1 MPGAA
6 AVAYAGL
13 KRGGY
18 MAGILDRI
26 NKPNDIK
33 EISPSQYHRLAK
45 EIRHFLLHRVSER
58 GGHLAS
64 NLGAVELT
72 MALHLFLDFPK
83 DKLIWDVGHQAYV
96 HKILTGRKE
105 GFYTLREYQG
115 MSGFPKRKE
124 SECDTFDTGH
134 SSTSLSV
141 ANGLV
146 SARELSGG
154 EEKIVAVIGD
164 GALSGGM
171 AMEALNNVGKL
182 KSNMIIILNDNHMSI
197 SENVGGM
204 ANYLAKIRSNTA
216 YTGFKYGLEDA
227 LNKLPEVGTKI
238 VKKLKQSKDSIKHL
252 VIGGMYFED
261 LGITYIGPIDGH
273 DIAQMTR
280 ALESASRMQKAVL
293 VHVVTKKGKGYEPA
307 ENDPGHFHG
316 VEPFALKTGQVLRPQ
331 QGVTY
336 TGMFSKTMTELG
348 AQNEKIVAITAAMPS
363 GTGLS
368 AFAKKYPERFFDV
381 GIAEEHAVT
390 FAAGMAVG
398 GYHPVVAVYSTF
410 LQRAYDQ
417 ILHDVCI
424 GNLPVTFAVDRAGI
438 VGKDGETHQGVF
450 DLSYLAH
457 IPNLTVMAPK
467 STKELREMLRFAVN
481 CDYPV
486 AVRYPRGTSE
496 ETDGLP
502 VAEIVQGKA
511 EVLAEAEEYARTA
524 AGKVS
529 GNTAALVAVG
539 NTVALA
545 LRMKKRLEEK
555 GVAVTVINAR
565 FVAPMDEELLLQTAK
580 EHAVLVTLEENVARG
595 SFGER
600 VSALLMEHNVKTR
613 HIAGALDNCFIEHGD
628 QETLRNLYGLEEED
642 LCRRIME
649 GINGERTS
657 GCSAGEA

>member
-1 MPGAA
+1 
-6 AVAYAGL
+6 
-13 KRGGY
+13 
-18 MAGILDRI
+18 MAGMLDRI
-26 NKPNDIK
+26 RKPNDIK
-33 EISPSQYHRLAK
+33 EISPAQYNRLAK
-45 EIRHFLLHRVSER
+45 EIRHFLLHRVSEH

-96 HKILTGRKE
+96 HKLLTGRKE

-124 SECDTFDTGH
+124 SECDPFDTGH

-146 SARELSGG
+146 SARKLSGG
-154 EEKIVAVIGD
+154 DEKIVAVIGD

-182 KSNMIIILNDNHMSI
+182 DSNMIIILNDNHMSI

-216 YTGFKYGLEDA
+216 YTGFKGGLEEA

-238 VKKLKQSKDSIKHL
+238 VKKLKQSKDSLKHL
-252 VIGGMYFED
+252 FIGGMYFED

-273 DIAQMTR
+273 DIEQMLR
-280 ALESASRMQKAVL
+280 ALETAAKMPKAVL
-293 VHVVTKKGKGYEPA
+293 IHVVTKKGKGYGPA
-307 ENDPGHFHG
+307 ENDPGKFHG
-316 VEPFALKTGQVLRPQ
+316 VEPFALKTGEILRPSQ
-331 QGVTY
+331 DVSY
-336 TGMFSKTMTELG
+336 TKMFSDTMLTLG
-348 AQNEKIVAITAAMPS
+348 EENKKIVGITAAMPT
-363 GTGLS
+363 GTGLM
-368 AFAKKYPERFFDV
+368 AFAKKYPDRFFDV

-390 FAAGMAVG
+390 FAAGMAAG

-410 LQRAYDQ
+410 LQRGYDQ

-424 GNLPVTFAVDRAGI
+424 NSLPVTFAVDRAGI
-438 VGKDGETHQGVF
+438 VGKDGETHQGIF

-467 STKELREMLRFAVN
+467 STLELRDMLHYAASCAF
-481 CDYPV
+481 PV

-496 ETDGLP
+496 DTDGLP
-502 VAEIVQGKA
+502 VAEIMQGKA
-511 EVLAEAEEYARTA
+511 ELLEDAGTNV
-524 AGKVS
+524 AGKSV
-529 GNTAALVAVG
+529 AFVAVG

-545 LRMKKRLEEK
+545 YQLKARLEAE
-555 GVAVTVINAR
+555 GISVSIANAR
-565 FVAPMDEELLLQTAK
+565 FVSPMDETCILGLAK
-580 EHAVLVTLEENVARG
+580 RHDVLVTLEENVARG
-595 SFGER
+595 GFGER
-600 VSALLMEHNVKTR
+600 VSALLMEQNVSVR
-613 HIAGALDNCFIEHGD
+613 HVTGALKSCFMEHGD
-628 QETLRNLYGLEEED
+628 QQILRELYGLNED
-642 LCRRIME
+642 ELYQKIRE
-649 GINGERTS
+649 VL
-657 GCSAGEA
+657 

>member
-1 MPGAA
+1 
-6 AVAYAGL
+6 
-13 KRGGY
+13 

-33 EISPSQYHRLAK
+33 EVSPAQYNRLAK
-45 EIRHFLLHRVSER
+45 EIRHFLLHRVSEH

-105 GFYTLREYQG
+105 GFYSLREYQG

-124 SECDTFDTGH
+124 SECDPFDTGH

-154 EEKIVAVIGD
+154 DEKIVAVIGD

-182 KSNMIIILNDNHMSI
+182 DSNMIIILNDNNMSI

-204 ANYLAKIRSNTA
+204 ANYLAKIRSNAA
-216 YTGFKYGLEDA
+216 YTGFKGGLEEA
-227 LNKLPEVGTKI
+227 LNKLPAVGSKI
-238 VKKLKQSKDSIKHL
+238 VRKLKQSKDSIKHL
-252 VIGGMYFED
+252 FIGGMYFED
-261 LGITYIGPIDGH
+261 MGITYIGPIDGH
-273 DIAQMTR
+273 DIEQMRR
-280 ALESASRMQKAVL
+280 ALETASKMSKAVL
-293 VHVVTKKGKGYEPA
+293 IHVVTKKGKGYEPA
-307 ENDPGHFHG
+307 ETDPGRFHG
-316 VEPFALKTGQVLRPQ
+316 VEPFALKTGEILRPS
-331 QGVTY
+331 QGVSY
-336 TGMFSKTMTELG
+336 TKMFSDTMLELG
-348 AQNEKIVAITAAMPS
+348 EQNNKIVGITAAMPT
-363 GTGLS
+363 GTGLM
-368 AFAKKYPERFFDV
+368 AFAKRYPERFFDV

-390 FAAGMAVG
+390 FAAGMATG

-467 STKELREMLRFAVN
+467 STRELRDMLFYATS
-481 CDYPV
+481 CDFPV
-486 AVRYPRGTSE
+486 AIRYPRGTSE
-496 ETDGLP
+496 DTDGLP
-502 VAEIVQGKA
+502 VSEIRQGRAELLEDAGVNVAGKA
-511 EVLAEAEEYARTA
+511 V
-524 AGKVS
+524 
-529 GNTAALVAVG
+529 ALVAVG
-539 NTVALA
+539 NTVSLA
-545 LRMKKRLEEK
+545 YKLKARLEAE
-555 GVAVTVINAR
+555 GISASIVNAR
-565 FVAPMDEELLLQTAK
+565 FVAPMDEECILSLARR
-580 EHAVLVTLEENVARG
+580 HDVLVTLEENVARG

-600 VSALLMEHNVKTR
+600 ASALLMEQNVPVR
-613 HIAGALDNCFIEHGD
+613 HVLGALKGCFIEHGG
-628 QETLRNLYGLEEED
+628 QQTLRELYGLSED
-642 LCRRIME
+642 ELYQKIRE
-649 GINGERTS
+649 VL
-657 GCSAGEA
+657 

>member
-1 MPGAA
+1 
-6 AVAYAGL
+6 
-13 KRGGY
+13 

-33 EISPSQYHRLAK
+33 EVSPAQYNRLAK
-45 EIRHFLLHRVSER
+45 EIRHFLLHRVSEH

-105 GFYTLREYQG
+105 GFYTLREFEG

-124 SECDTFDTGH
+124 SDCDAFDTGH
-134 SSTSLSV
+134 SSTSISV

-154 EEKIVAVIGD
+154 DEKIVAVIGD

-182 KSNMIIILNDNHMSI
+182 ESNLIIVLNDNNMSI

-216 YTGFKYGLEDA
+216 YTGFKGSLEDA
-227 LNKLPEVGTKI
+227 LNKLPEVGSKI
-238 VKKLKQSKDSIKHL
+238 VRRLKQSKDSIKHL
-252 VIGGMYFED
+252 FIRGMYFED
-261 LGITYIGPIDGH
+261 LDITYIGPIDGH
-273 DIAQMTR
+273 DIEQMRR
-280 ALESASRMQKAVL
+280 ALETAAKMPKAVL

-307 ENDPGHFHG
+307 ETDPGRFHG
-316 VEPFALKTGQVLRPQ
+316 VEPFALKTGEVLRPSK
-331 QGVTY
+331 GVSY
-336 TGMFSKTMTELG
+336 TKMFSDTMVELG
-348 AQNEKIVAITAAMPS
+348 EQNKKVVGITAAMPT
-363 GTGLS
+363 GTGLTD
-368 AFAKKYPERFFDV
+368 FANKYPERFFDV

-390 FAAGMAVG
+390 FAAGMAAG

-467 STKELREMLRFAVN
+467 CTLELKDMLFYAAS
-481 CDYPV
+481 CDFPV
-486 AVRYPRGTSE
+486 AIRYPRGTSE
-496 ETDGLP
+496 DTDQLP
-502 VAEIVQGKA
+502 VSELVQGKA
-511 EVLAEAEEYARTA
+511 EILEDAGSHV
-524 AGKVS
+524 AGKAV
-529 GNTAALVAVG
+529 ALVAVG

-545 LRMKKRLEEK
+545 YRLKARLEAE
-555 GVAVTVINAR
+555 GISVSIINAR
-565 FVAPMDEELLLQTAK
+565 FVAPMDEECLISAAK
-580 EHAVLVTLEENVARG
+580 RHDVIVTLEENVARG

-600 VSALLMEHNVKTR
+600 VSALLMQQNVPVR
-613 HIAGALDNCFIEHGD
+613 HVLGALKECFIEHGD
-628 QETLRNLYGLEEED
+628 QQTLRDLYGLKED
-642 LCRRIME
+642 DLYQRIRE
-649 GINGERTS
+649 VL
-657 GCSAGEA
+657 

>member
-1 MPGAA
+1 
-6 AVAYAGL
+6 
-13 KRGGY
+13 

-26 NKPNDIK
+26 NQPNDIK
-33 EISPSQYHRLAK
+33 EISPSQYNRLAK
-45 EIRHFLLHRVSER
+45 EIRHFLLHRVSEH

-96 HKILTGRKE
+96 HKILTGRRE

-146 SARELSGG
+146 SARQLSGG
-154 EEKIVAVIGD
+154 DEKIVAVIGD

-182 KSNMIIILNDNHMSI
+182 DSNMIIILNDNNMSI

-216 YTGFKYGLEDA
+216 YTGFKGGLEDV
-227 LNKLPEVGTKI
+227 LNKLPVGEKI
-238 VKKLKQSKDSIKHL
+238 VKKLKQSKDSLKHL
-252 VIGGMYFED
+252 FIGGMYFED

-273 DIAQMTR
+273 DIEQIIR
-280 ALESASRMQKAVL
+280 ALETAAKMPKAVL
-293 VHVVTKKGKGYEPA
+293 IHVVTKKGKGYGPA
-307 ENDPGHFHG
+307 EEDPGRFHG
-316 VEPFALKTGQVLRPQ
+316 IEPFALKTGEILRPGK
-331 QGVTY
+331 GVSY
-336 TGMFSKTMTELG
+336 TKMFSDTMLELG
-348 AQNEKIVAITAAMPS
+348 EQNKKIVGITAAMPT
-363 GTGLS
+363 GTGLT
-368 AFAKKYPERFFDV
+368 AFSEKFPERFFDV

-390 FAAGMAVG
+390 FAAGMAAG

-467 STKELREMLRFAVN
+467 STVELRDMLHYAASCKF
-481 CDYPV
+481 PV
-486 AVRYPRGTSE
+486 AIRYPRGTSE
-496 ETDGLP
+496 DTDGLP
-502 VAEIVQGKA
+502 VAEIRQGKA
-511 EVLAEAEEYARTA
+511 ELLEDAGVNV
-524 AGKVS
+524 AGKSV
-529 GNTAALVAVG
+529 AIVAVG
-539 NTVALA
+539 NTVNLA
-545 LRMKKRLEEK
+545 YKLKARLEAE
-555 GVAVTVINAR
+555 GISVSIANAR
-565 FVAPMDEELLLQTAK
+565 FVAPMDEECILSLANR
-580 EHAVLVTLEENVARG
+580 HDALVTLEENIARG

-600 VSALLMEHNVKTR
+600 VAALLMERNVTVR
-613 HIAGALDNCFIEHGD
+613 HVPGALTNCFIEHGG
-628 QETLRNLYGLEEED
+628 QQILRDIYGLNED
-642 LCRRIME
+642 DLYQRIRE
-649 GINGERTS
+649 VL
-657 GCSAGEA
+657 

>member
-1 MPGAA
+1 
-6 AVAYAGL
+6 
-13 KRGGY
+13 

-33 EISPSQYHRLAK
+33 NISPAQYNRLAK
-45 EIRHFLLHRVSER
+45 EIRHFLLHRVSEH

-105 GFYTLREYQG
+105 GFYNLREYEG

-124 SECDTFDTGH
+124 SECDAFDTGH

-154 EEKIVAVIGD
+154 DEKIVAVIGD

-182 KSNMIIILNDNHMSI
+182 NSNMIIILNDNHMSI

-216 YTGFKYGLEDA
+216 YTGFKGGLEDA
-227 LNKLPEVGTKI
+227 LNKLPVGDKI
-238 VKKLKQSKDSIKHL
+238 VKKLKQSKDSLKHL
-252 VIGGMYFED
+252 FIGGMYFED
-261 LGITYIGPIDGH
+261 LGVTYIGPIDGH
-273 DIAQMTR
+273 DIEQMTR
-280 ALESASRMQKAVL
+280 ALETAAKMPKAVL
-293 VHVVTKKGKGYEPA
+293 IHVITKKGKGYEPA
-307 ENDPGHFHG
+307 ETDPGRFHG
-316 VEPFALKTGQVLRPQ
+316 VEPFALKTGEVLRPSG
-331 QGVTY
+331 GVSY
-336 TGMFSKTMTELG
+336 TAMFSDTMLELG
-348 AQNEKIVAITAAMPS
+348 AENNKIVGITAAMPT
-363 GTGLS
+363 GTGLM

-390 FAAGMAVG
+390 FAAGMAAG

-424 GNLPVTFAVDRAGI
+424 GNLPVTLCVDRAGI
-438 VGKDGETHQGVF
+438 VGKDGETHQGIF

-467 STKELREMLRFAVN
+467 STTELRDMLFYAAS
-481 CDYPV
+481 CEFPV
-486 AVRYPRGTSE
+486 AIRYPRGTAGDA
-496 ETDGLP
+496 DGLP
-502 VAEIVQGKA
+502 VTQIVQGRA
-511 EVLAEAEEYARTA
+511 EVLED
-524 AGKVS
+524 AGVNVADKAV
-529 GNTAALVAVG
+529 AIVAVG
-539 NTVALA
+539 NTVSLA
-545 LRMKKRLEEK
+545 YKLKARLEAE
-555 GVAVTVINAR
+555 GISVSIVNAR
-565 FVAPMDEELLLQTAK
+565 FVAPMDEECILTMAK
-580 EHAVLVTLEENVARG
+580 RHDVLVTLEENVARG
-595 SFGER
+595 GFGER
-600 VSALLMEHNVKTR
+600 ASALLMEQNVPVR
-613 HIAGALDNCFIEHGD
+613 HVLGALSNCFIEQGG
-628 QETLRNLYGLEEED
+628 QQTLRDLYGLKEED
-642 LCRRIME
+642 LYQRIRE
-649 GINGERTS
+649 VL
-657 GCSAGEA
+657 

>member
-1 MPGAA
+1 
-6 AVAYAGL
+6 
-13 KRGGY
+13 

-26 NKPNDIK
+26 NQPNDIK
-33 EISPSQYHRLAK
+33 EVNPAQYNRLAK
-45 EIRHFLLHRVSER
+45 EIRHFLLHRVSEH

-96 HKILTGRKE
+96 HKILTGRKD
-105 GFYTLREYQG
+105 GFYSLREYEG

-124 SECDTFDTGH
+124 SECDAFDTGH
-134 SSTSLSV
+134 SSTSISV

-154 EEKIVAVIGD
+154 DEKIVAVIGD

-182 KSNMIIILNDNHMSI
+182 DSNLIIVLNDNNMSI

-204 ANYLAKIRSNTA
+204 ANYLAKIRSNGA
-216 YTGFKYGLEDA
+216 YTGFKGGLEEA

-238 VKKLKQSKDSIKHL
+238 VRRLKQSKDSLKHFF
-252 VIGGMYFED
+252 IRGMYFED

-273 DIAQMTR
+273 DIEQISQ
-280 ALESASRMQKAVL
+280 ALETAAKMPKAVL
-293 VHVVTKKGKGYEPA
+293 IHVVTKKGKGYGPA
-307 ENDPGHFHG
+307 ETDPGKFHG
-316 VEPFALKTGQVLRPQ
+316 VEPFALKTGEVLRPST
-331 QGVTY
+331 GVSY
-336 TGMFSKTMTELG
+336 TKMFSDTMLELG
-348 AQNEKIVAITAAMPS
+348 AENKKIVGVTAAMPT
-363 GTGLS
+363 GTGLME
-368 AFAKKYPERFFDV
+368 FAKKYPERFFDV

-390 FAAGMAVG
+390 FAAGMAAG

-467 STKELREMLRFAVN
+467 STVELRDMLHYAASCKF
-481 CDYPV
+481 PV
-486 AVRYPRGTSE
+486 AIRYPRGTSE
-496 ETDGLP
+496 DTDDLP
-502 VAEIVQGKA
+502 VGEILYGEA
-511 EVLAEAEEYARTA
+511 EVLENAGNHI
-524 AGKVS
+524 AGKAV
-529 GNTAALVAVG
+529 ALVAVG

-545 LRMKKRLEEK
+545 YKLKARLEAE
-555 GVAVTVINAR
+555 GISASIVNAR
-565 FVAPMDEELLLQTAK
+565 FVAPIDESTLLSLAMN
-580 EHAVLVTLEENVARG
+580 HDVVVTLEENVARG
-595 SFGER
+595 GYGER
-600 VSALLMEHNVKTR
+600 VSALFMEENVNVR
-613 HIAGALDNCFIEHGD
+613 HIVGAISNQFIEHGG
-628 QETLRNLYGLEEED
+628 QQTLRDLYGLNED
-642 LCRRIME
+642 ELYQRIRE
-649 GINGERTS
+649 VL
-657 GCSAGEA
+657 

>member
-1 MPGAA
+1 
-6 AVAYAGL
+6 
-13 KRGGY
+13 

-26 NKPNDIK
+26 NQPNDIK
-33 EISPSQYHRLAK
+33 EVSPAQYNRLAK
-45 EIRHFLLHRVSER
+45 EIRHFLLHRVSEH

-105 GFYTLREYQG
+105 GFYSLREYEG

-124 SECDTFDTGH
+124 SECDAFDTGH
-134 SSTSLSV
+134 SSTSISV

-154 EEKIVAVIGD
+154 DEKIVAVIGD

-182 KSNMIIILNDNHMSI
+182 DSNLIIVLNDNNMSI

-204 ANYLAKIRSNTA
+204 ANYLAKIRSNAA
-216 YTGFKYGLEDA
+216 YTGFKGGLEEA

-238 VKKLKQSKDSIKHL
+238 VRRLKQSKDSLKHFF
-252 VIGGMYFED
+252 IRGMYFED

-273 DIAQMTR
+273 DIEQMRR
-280 ALESASRMQKAVL
+280 ALETAAKMPKAVL
-293 VHVVTKKGKGYEPA
+293 IHVVTKKGKGYEPA
-307 ENDPGHFHG
+307 ETDPGKFHG
-316 VEPFALKTGQVLRPQ
+316 VEPFALKTGEVLRPST
-331 QGVTY
+331 GVSY
-336 TGMFSKTMTELG
+336 TKMFSDTMLELG
-348 AQNEKIVAITAAMPS
+348 EENKKIVGVTAAMPT
-363 GTGLS
+363 GTGLVEFS
-368 AFAKKYPERFFDV
+368 KKYPDRFFDV

-390 FAAGMAVG
+390 FAAGMAAG

-467 STKELREMLRFAVN
+467 STVELRDMLHYAASCNF
-481 CDYPV
+481 PV
-486 AVRYPRGTSE
+486 AIRYPRGTSE
-496 ETDGLP
+496 DTDGLS
-502 VAEIVQGKA
+502 VEEIRYGEA
-511 EVLAEAEEYARTA
+511 EVLENAGNHV
-524 AGKVS
+524 AGKAV
-529 GNTAALVAVG
+529 ALVAVG

-545 LRMKKRLEEK
+545 YKLKARLEAE
-555 GVAVTVINAR
+555 GISVSIVNAR
-565 FVAPMDEELLLQTAK
+565 FVAPIDESTLLTMAK
-580 EHAVLVTLEENVARG
+580 NHDVVVTLEENVARG
-595 SFGER
+595 GYGER
-600 VSALLMEHNVKTR
+600 VSALFMEENVNIR
-613 HIAGALDNCFIEHGD
+613 HIAGAISNQFIEHGG
-628 QETLRNLYGLEEED
+628 QQTLRDLYGLNED
-642 LCRRIME
+642 ELYQRIRE
-649 GINGERTS
+649 VL
-657 GCSAGEA
+657 

>member
-1 MPGAA
+1 
-6 AVAYAGL
+6 
-13 KRGGY
+13 

-26 NKPNDIK
+26 NQPNDIK
-33 EISPSQYHRLAK
+33 GISPAQYNRLAK
-45 EIRHFLLHRVSER
+45 EIRHFLLHRVSEH

-105 GFYTLREYQG
+105 GFYSLREYQG

-124 SECDTFDTGH
+124 SACDTFDTGH

-146 SARELSGG
+146 SARTLSGG
-154 EEKIVAVIGD
+154 NEKIVAVIGD

-182 KSNMIIILNDNHMSI
+182 DSNLIIILNDNNMSI

-216 YTGFKYGLEDA
+216 YTGFKGGLEGA
-227 LNKLPEVGTKI
+227 LNKLPVGEKI
-238 VKKLKQSKDSIKHL
+238 VKKLKQSKDSLKHL
-252 VIGGMYFED
+252 LIGGMYFED

-273 DIAQMTR
+273 DIEQMTR
-280 ALESASRMQKAVL
+280 ALETAAKMPKAVL
-293 VHVVTKKGKGYEPA
+293 IHVVTKKGKGYGPA
-307 ENDPGHFHG
+307 ERDPGRFHG
-316 VEPFALKTGQVLRPQ
+316 IEPFALKTGEILRPSK
-331 QGVTY
+331 GVSY
-336 TGMFSKTMTELG
+336 TKMFSDTMLEFG
-348 AQNEKIVAITAAMPS
+348 EQNEKIVGITAAMPT
-363 GTGLS
+363 GTGLME
-368 AFAKKYPERFFDV
+368 FAKKYPERFFDV

-390 FAAGMAVG
+390 FAAGMAAG

-467 STKELREMLRFAVN
+467 STVELRDMLRFAAS

-511 EVLAEAEEYARTA
+511 ELLEDAGVNA
-524 AGKVS
+524 AGKSV
-529 GNTAALVAVG
+529 AFVAVG
-539 NTVALA
+539 NTVNLA
-545 LRMKKRLEEK
+545 YKLKARLEVE
-555 GVAVTVINAR
+555 GISASIANAR
-565 FVAPMDEELLLQTAK
+565 FVAPMDEECILSMA
-580 EHAVLVTLEENVARG
+580 ERHDVLVTLEENVARG

-600 VSALLMEHNVKTR
+600 VSALLMEKNVQVR
-613 HIAGALDNCFIEHGD
+613 HVLGALANSFIEHGG
-628 QETLRNLYGLEEED
+628 QQTLRDLYGLNEEA
-642 LCRRIME
+642 LYLRIRE
-649 GINGERTS
+649 VL
-657 GCSAGEA
+657 

>member
-1 MPGAA
+1 
-6 AVAYAGL
+6 
-13 KRGGY
+13 

-33 EISPSQYHRLAK
+33 EVSPAQYNRLAK
-45 EIRHFLLHRVSER
+45 EIRHFLLHRVSEH

-105 GFYTLREYQG
+105 GFYSLREYEG

-124 SECDTFDTGH
+124 SECDAFDTGH

-141 ANGLV
+141 ANGMV

-154 EEKIVAVIGD
+154 DEKIVAVIGD

-182 KSNMIIILNDNHMSI
+182 DSNLIIVLNDNNMSI

-204 ANYLAKIRSNTA
+204 ANYLAKIRSNSA
-216 YTGFKYGLEDA
+216 YTGFKGGLEDV
-227 LNKLPEVGTKI
+227 LNKSEVGSKI
-238 VKKLKQSKDSIKHL
+238 VRKLKQSKDSLKHL
-252 VIGGMYFED
+252 FIDGMYFED

-273 DIAQMTR
+273 DIEQMSK
-280 ALESASRMQKAVL
+280 ALETAAKMPKAVL
-293 VHVVTKKGKGYEPA
+293 IHVVTKKGKGYEPA
-307 ENDPGHFHG
+307 ETDPGRFHG
-316 VEPFALKTGQVLRPQ
+316 VEPFALKTGEVLRPST
-331 QGVTY
+331 GTSY
-336 TGMFSKTMTELG
+336 TKMFSDTMLELG
-348 AQNEKIVAITAAMPS
+348 EENGKIVGITAAMPT
-363 GTGLS
+363 GTGLM

-390 FAAGMAVG
+390 FAAGMAAG

-467 STKELREMLRFAVN
+467 STVELRDMIHYAASCNF
-481 CDYPV
+481 PV
-486 AVRYPRGTSE
+486 AIRYPRGSSE
-496 ETDGLP
+496 DTDGLP
-502 VAEIVQGKA
+502 VAEIFYGEA
-511 EVLAEAEEYARTA
+511 EVLERAGEHI
-524 AGKVS
+524 AGKSV
-529 GNTAALVAVG
+529 ALFAVG
-539 NTVALA
+539 NTVGLA
-545 LRMKKRLEEK
+545 YRLKAKLEAA
-555 GVAVTVINAR
+555 GVSVSIINAR
-565 FVAPMDEELLLQTAK
+565 FVAPVDEATLLSMAMN
-580 EHAVLVTLEENVARG
+580 HDVIVTLEENVARG
-595 SFGER
+595 GFGER
-600 VSALLMEHNVKTR
+600 ASALFMEENVPVR
-613 HIAGALDNCFIEHGD
+613 HIVGALSNQFIEHGG
-628 QETLRNLYGLEEED
+628 QQTLRDLYGLNED
-642 LCRRIME
+642 NLYQRIME
-649 GINGERTS
+649 VL
-657 GCSAGEA
+657 

>member
-1 MPGAA
+1 
-6 AVAYAGL
+6 
-13 KRGGY
+13 

-26 NKPNDIK
+26 NQPNDIK
-33 EISPSQYHRLAK
+33 GISPAQYNRLAK
-45 EIRHFLLHRVSER
+45 EIRHFLLHRVSEH

-105 GFYTLREYQG
+105 GFYSLREYQG

-124 SECDTFDTGH
+124 SACDTFDTGH

-146 SARELSGG
+146 SARTLSGG
-154 EEKIVAVIGD
+154 DEKIVAVIGD
-164 GALSGGM
+164 GALSGGI

-182 KSNMIIILNDNHMSI
+182 DSNLIIILNDNNMSI

-216 YTGFKYGLEDA
+216 YTGFKGGLEGA
-227 LNKLPEVGTKI
+227 LNKLPVGEKI
-238 VKKLKQSKDSIKHL
+238 VKKLKQSKDSLKHL
-252 VIGGMYFED
+252 LIGGMYFED

-273 DIAQMTR
+273 DIEQMTR
-280 ALESASRMQKAVL
+280 ALETAAKMPKAVL
-293 VHVVTKKGKGYEPA
+293 IHVVTKKGKGYGPA
-307 ENDPGHFHG
+307 ESDPGRFHG
-316 VEPFALKTGQVLRPQ
+316 IEPFALKTGEILRPSK
-331 QGVTY
+331 GVSY
-336 TGMFSKTMTELG
+336 TKMFSDTMLELG
-348 AQNEKIVAITAAMPS
+348 EQNEKIVGITAAMPT
-363 GTGLS
+363 GTGLTE
-368 AFAKKYPERFFDV
+368 FAQKYPERFFDV

-390 FAAGMAVG
+390 FAAGMAAG

-424 GNLPVTFAVDRAGI
+424 GNLPVIFAVDRAGI

-467 STKELREMLRFAVN
+467 STVELRDMLHFAAS

-496 ETDGLP
+496 ETDSMP

-511 EVLAEAEEYARTA
+511 EILEDAGVNA
-524 AGKVS
+524 AGKSVVF
-529 GNTAALVAVG
+529 VAVG
-539 NTVALA
+539 NTVGLSYK
-545 LRMKKRLEEK
+545 LRARLEVE
-555 GVAVTVINAR
+555 GVSVSIVNAR
-565 FVAPMDEELLLQTAK
+565 FVAPMDEECILFMA
-580 EHAVLVTLEENVARG
+580 ECHDVLVTLEENVARG

-600 VSALLMEHNVKTR
+600 VSALLMEKNVQVR
-613 HIAGALDNCFIEHGD
+613 HVPGALANCFIEHGG
-628 QETLRNLYGLEEED
+628 QQTLRDLYGLNEEE
-642 LCRRIME
+642 LYLRIRE
-649 GINGERTS
+649 VL
-657 GCSAGEA
+657 

>member
-1 MPGAA
+1 
-6 AVAYAGL
+6 
-13 KRGGY
+13 

-26 NKPNDIK
+26 NQPNDIK
-33 EISPSQYHRLAK
+33 EISPAQYNRLAK
-45 EIRHFLLHRVSER
+45 EIRHFLLHRVSEH

-146 SARELSGG
+146 SARELSGTD
-154 EEKIVAVIGD
+154 EKIVAVIGD

-182 KSNMIIILNDNHMSI
+182 DSNLIIILNDNNMSI

-216 YTGFKYGLEDA
+216 YTGFKGGLEDV
-227 LNKLPEVGTKI
+227 LNKLPAGEKI
-238 VKKLKQSKDSIKHL
+238 VKKLKQSKDSLKHL
-252 VIGGMYFED
+252 FVGGMYFED

-273 DIAQMTR
+273 DIEQITR
-280 ALESASRMQKAVL
+280 ALETASKLPKAVL
-293 VHVVTKKGKGYEPA
+293 IHVVTKKGKGYGPA
-307 ENDPGHFHG
+307 ESNPGRFHG
-316 VEPFALKTGQVLRPQ
+316 IEPFALKTGEVLRPSA
-331 QGVTY
+331 GVSY
-336 TGMFSKTMTELG
+336 TKMFSDTMLELG
-348 AQNEKIVAITAAMPS
+348 KQNRKIVGITAAMPT
-363 GTGLS
+363 GTGL
-368 AFAKKYPERFFDV
+368 AEFAKEYPERFFDV

-390 FAAGMAVG
+390 FAAGMAAG

-424 GNLPVTFAVDRAGI
+424 GNLPVTFAIDRAGI

-467 STKELREMLRFAVN
+467 STVELRDMLHYAASCEF
-481 CDYPV
+481 PV

-496 ETDGLP
+496 DTDGLP
-502 VAEIVQGKA
+502 VSEIVQGKA
-511 EVLAEAEEYARTA
+511 ELLVTA
-524 AGKVS
+524 GTNVAGKSV
-529 GNTAALVAVG
+529 AFVAVG
-539 NTVALA
+539 NTVGLA
-545 LRMKKRLEEK
+545 YQLKARLEAE
-555 GVAVTVINAR
+555 GISVSIANAR
-565 FVAPMDEELLLQTAK
+565 FVAPMDEACILSLAK
-580 EHAVLVTLEENVARG
+580 RHDVLVTLEENVARG

-600 VSALLMEHNVKTR
+600 VSALLMEQNVSVR
-613 HIAGALDNCFIEHGD
+613 HVLGALSNCFIEHGG
-628 QETLRNLYGLEEED
+628 QQTLRDLYGLNEEE
-642 LCRRIME
+642 LYVRIRE
-649 GINGERTS
+649 VL
-657 GCSAGEA
+657 

>member
-1 MPGAA
+1 
-6 AVAYAGL
+6 
-13 KRGGY
+13 
-18 MAGILDRI
+18 MAGILERI
-26 NKPNDIK
+26 NQPNDIK
-33 EISPSQYHRLAK
+33 NVSPVQYNRLAK

-96 HKILTGRKE
+96 HKILTGRRE
-105 GFYTLREYQG
+105 GFYSLREYQG

-146 SARELSGG
+146 SARKLSGG
-154 EEKIVAVIGD
+154 DEKIVAVIGD

-182 KSNMIIILNDNHMSI
+182 DSNLIIVLNDNNMSI

-216 YTGFKYGLEDA
+216 YTGFKGGLEEA
-227 LNKLPEVGTKI
+227 LNKLPVGEKI

-252 VIGGMYFED
+252 LIGGMYFED

-273 DIAQMTR
+273 DIEQITR
-280 ALESASRMQKAVL
+280 ALETAAKMPKAVL
-293 VHVVTKKGKGYEPA
+293 IHVVTKKGKGYGPA
-307 ENDPGHFHG
+307 ENDPGRFHG
-316 VEPFALKTGQVLRPQ
+316 IEPFALKTGEILRPSE
-331 QGVTY
+331 GVSY
-336 TGMFSKTMTELG
+336 TKMFSDTMLELG
-348 AQNEKIVAITAAMPS
+348 KQNDKVVGITAAMPT
-363 GTGLS
+363 GTGLTEFS
-368 AFAKKYPERFFDV
+368 KQYPERFFDV

-390 FAAGMAVG
+390 FAAGMAAG

-450 DLSYLAH
+450 DLSFLAH
-457 IPNLTVMAPK
+457 IPNLTVLAPK
-467 STKELREMLRFAVN
+467 STVELRDMLHFAVSCN
-481 CDYPV
+481 YPV

-511 EVLAEAEEYARTA
+511 EVLADAGVNV
-524 AGKVS
+524 AGKS
-529 GNTAALVAVG
+529 AAFVAAG
-539 NTVALA
+539 NTVGLA
-545 LRMKKRLEEK
+545 YRLKARLEAD
-555 GVAVTVINAR
+555 GISASIVNAR
-565 FVAPMDEELLLQTAK
+565 FVAPMDEECILSMAK
-580 EHAVLVTLEENVARG
+580 RHDVLVTLEENVARG
-595 SFGER
+595 GFGER
-600 VSALLMEHNVKTR
+600 VSALLMEQNVTVR
-613 HIAGALDNCFIEHGD
+613 HVSGALTNCFIEHGG
-628 QETLRNLYGLEEED
+628 QQTLRDLYGLNED
-642 LCRRIME
+642 ELYLRIRE
-649 GINGERTS
+649 VL
-657 GCSAGEA
+657 

>member
-1 MPGAA
+1 
-6 AVAYAGL
+6 
-13 KRGGY
+13 

-33 EISPSQYHRLAK
+33 EVSPAQYNRLAK
-45 EIRHFLLHRVSER
+45 EIRHFLLHRVSEH

-72 MALHLFLDFPK
+72 MALHLFLNFPK

-105 GFYTLREYQG
+105 GFFSLREYQG

-146 SARELSGG
+146 SARQLSGG
-154 EEKIVAVIGD
+154 DEKIVAVIGD

-182 KSNMIIILNDNHMSI
+182 DSNLIIILNDNNMSI

-204 ANYLAKIRSNTA
+204 SNYLAKIRSNTA
-216 YTGFKYGLEDA
+216 YTGFKGGLEDA
-227 LNKLPEVGTKI
+227 LNKLPVGEKI
-238 VKKLKQSKDSIKHL
+238 VRKLKQSKDSLKHL
-252 VIGGMYFED
+252 FIGGMYFED

-273 DIAQMTR
+273 DIEQMTR
-280 ALESASRMQKAVL
+280 ALETAARMPKAVL
-293 VHVVTKKGKGYEPA
+293 IHVVTKKGKGYGPA
-307 ENDPGHFHG
+307 ETDPGRFHG
-316 VEPFALKTGQVLRPQ
+316 VEPFALKTGEVLRPS
-331 QGVTY
+331 QGVSY
-336 TGMFSKTMTELG
+336 TKMFSDTMLELG
-348 AQNEKIVAITAAMPS
+348 GQNKKIVGITAAMPT
-363 GTGLS
+363 GTGLME
-368 AFAKKYPERFFDV
+368 FAKKYPERFFDV

-390 FAAGMAVG
+390 FAAGMAAG

-467 STKELREMLRFAVN
+467 STRELRDMLFYAAS
-481 CDYPV
+481 CEFPV
-486 AVRYPRGTSE
+486 AIRYPRGTSE
-496 ETDGLP
+496 EADGLP
-502 VAEIVQGKA
+502 VSEIIQGRSELLEDA
-511 EVLAEAEEYARTA
+511 GVNV
-524 AGKVS
+524 AGKSV
-529 GNTAALVAVG
+529 ALVTVG
-539 NTVALA
+539 NTVSLA
-545 LRMKKRLEEK
+545 YKLKARLEAE
-555 GVAVTVINAR
+555 GISVSIVNAR
-565 FVAPMDEELLLQTAK
+565 FVAPMDEECMLELAK
-580 EHAVLVTLEENVARG
+580 RHDVLVTLEENVARG

-600 VSALLMEHNVKTR
+600 VSALLMAHNSSVR
-613 HIAGALDNCFIEHGD
+613 HVLGALDNCFIEHGD
-628 QETLRNLYGLEEED
+628 QQTLRDLYGLNED
-642 LCRRIME
+642 VIYQRIRE
-649 GINGERTS
+649 VL
-657 GCSAGEA
+657 

>member
-1 MPGAA
+1 
-6 AVAYAGL
+6 
-13 KRGGY
+13 

-26 NKPNDIK
+26 NQPNDIK
-33 EISPSQYHRLAK
+33 EVSPAQYNRLAK
-45 EIRHFLLHRVSER
+45 EIRHFLLHRVSEH

-96 HKILTGRKE
+96 HKILTGRRE
-105 GFYTLREYQG
+105 GFHTLREYQG

-124 SECDTFDTGH
+124 SECDAFDTGH
-134 SSTSLSV
+134 SSTSLSI

-146 SARELSGG
+146 TARQLSGG
-154 EEKIVAVIGD
+154 DEKIVAVIGD

-182 KSNMIIILNDNHMSI
+182 HSNLIIVLNDNNMSI

-216 YTGFKYGLEDA
+216 YTGFKDGLEDVLSKFPIGETIA
-227 LNKLPEVGTKI
+227 
-238 VKKLKQSKDSIKHL
+238 KKLKQSKNSLKHL
-252 VIGGMYFED
+252 FIGGMYFED

-273 DIAQMTR
+273 DIEQITR
-280 ALESASRMQKAVL
+280 ALETASKMPKAVL
-293 VHVVTKKGKGYEPA
+293 VHVVTKKGKGYGPA
-307 ENDPGHFHG
+307 EQDPGRFHG
-316 VEPFALKTGQVLRPQ
+316 IEPFALKTGEILRPSE
-331 QGVTY
+331 GVSY
-336 TGMFSKTMTELG
+336 TKMFSDTMLELG
-348 AQNEKIVAITAAMPS
+348 EQNKKIVGITAAMPT
-363 GTGLS
+363 GTGLTE
-368 AFAKKYPERFFDV
+368 FAKKYPERFFDV

-390 FAAGMAVG
+390 FAAGMAAG

-467 STKELREMLRFAVN
+467 STVELRDMLHFAASCN
-481 CDYPV
+481 YPV

-502 VAEIVQGKA
+502 VTEIMQGKA
-511 EVLAEAEEYARTA
+511 ELLEDAGVHM
-524 AGKVS
+524 AGKSV
-529 GNTAALVAVG
+529 AFVAVG
-539 NTVALA
+539 NTVSLA
-545 LRMKKRLEEK
+545 YKLKARLEAE
-555 GVAVTVINAR
+555 GISVSIANAR
-565 FVAPMDEELLLQTAK
+565 FVAPMDEECILSLAK
-580 EHAVLVTLEENVARG
+580 RHDVLVTLEENVARG
-595 SFGER
+595 GFGER
-600 VSALLMEHNVKTR
+600 VSALLMEQNTEVR
-613 HIAGALDNCFIEHGD
+613 HVPGALSNCFIEHGG
-628 QETLRNLYGLEEED
+628 QQTLRDLYGLNED
-642 LCRRIME
+642 NLYVRIRE
-649 GINGERTS
+649 VL
-657 GCSAGEA
+657 

>member
-1 MPGAA
+1 M
-6 AVAYAGL
+6 V
-13 KRGGY
+13 
-18 MAGILDRI
+18 GILDRI

-33 EISPSQYHRLAK
+33 EVSPAQYNRLAK
-45 EIRHFLLHRVSER
+45 EIRHFLLHRVSEH

-105 GFYTLREYQG
+105 GFFSLREYQG

-146 SARELSGG
+146 SARKLSGG
-154 EEKIVAVIGD
+154 DEKIVAVIGD

-182 KSNMIIILNDNHMSI
+182 DSNLIIILNDNNMSI

-204 ANYLAKIRSNTA
+204 SNYLAKIRSNTA
-216 YTGFKYGLEDA
+216 YTGFKGGLEEA
-227 LNKLPEVGTKI
+227 LNKLPVGEKI
-238 VKKLKQSKDSIKHL
+238 VRKLKQSKDSLKHL
-252 VIGGMYFED
+252 FIGGMYFED

-273 DIAQMTR
+273 DIEQMTR
-280 ALESASRMQKAVL
+280 ALETAAKMPKAVL
-293 VHVVTKKGKGYEPA
+293 IHVVNKKGKGYGPA
-307 ENDPGHFHG
+307 ENDPGRFHG
-316 VEPFALKTGQVLRPQ
+316 VEPFALKTGEVLRPS
-331 QGVTY
+331 QGVSY
-336 TGMFSKTMTELG
+336 TKMFSDTMLELG
-348 AQNEKIVAITAAMPS
+348 GQNKKIVGITAAMPT
-363 GTGLS
+363 GTGLME
-368 AFAKKYPERFFDV
+368 FAKKYPERFFDV

-390 FAAGMAVG
+390 FAAGMAAG
-398 GYHPVVAVYSTF
+398 GYHSVVAVYSTF

-467 STKELREMLRFAVN
+467 STRELRDMLFYAAS
-481 CDYPV
+481 CDFPV
-486 AVRYPRGTSE
+486 AIRYPRGTSE
-496 ETDGLP
+496 EADGLP
-502 VAEIVQGKA
+502 VSEIIQGRSELLEDA
-511 EVLAEAEEYARTA
+511 GVNV
-524 AGKVS
+524 AGKSV
-529 GNTAALVAVG
+529 ALVTVG
-539 NTVALA
+539 NTVSLA
-545 LRMKKRLEEK
+545 YKLKARLEAE
-555 GVAVTVINAR
+555 GISVSIVNAR
-565 FVAPMDEELLLQTAK
+565 FVAPMDEECMLELAK
-580 EHAVLVTLEENVARG
+580 RHDVLVTLEENVARG

-600 VSALLMEHNVKTR
+600 VSALLMAHNSSVR
-613 HIAGALDNCFIEHGD
+613 HVLGALDNCFIEHGD
-628 QETLRNLYGLEEED
+628 QQTLRDLYGLNED
-642 LCRRIME
+642 VIYQRIRE
-649 GINGERTS
+649 VL
-657 GCSAGEA
+657 

>member
-1 MPGAA
+1 
-6 AVAYAGL
+6 
-13 KRGGY
+13 

-33 EISPSQYHRLAK
+33 EVSPAQYNRLAK
-45 EIRHFLLHRVSER
+45 EIRHFLLHRVSEH

-105 GFYTLREYQG
+105 GFFTLREYRG

-124 SECDTFDTGH
+124 SECDAFDTGH

-154 EEKIVAVIGD
+154 DEKIVAVIGD

-182 KSNMIIILNDNHMSI
+182 ESNMIIILNDNHMSI

-216 YTGFKYGLEDA
+216 YTGFKGGLEEA
-227 LNKLPEVGTKI
+227 LNKLPEVGAKI
-238 VKKLKQSKDSIKHL
+238 VQKLKQSKDSLKHL
-252 VIGGMYFED
+252 FIGGMYFED

-273 DIAQMTR
+273 DIEQMKR
-280 ALESASRMQKAVL
+280 ALETASKMSKAVL
-293 VHVVTKKGKGYEPA
+293 IHVVTKKGKGYGPA
-307 ENDPGHFHG
+307 EQDPGRFHG
-316 VEPFALKTGQVLRPQ
+316 VEPFALKTGELLHPSQA
-331 QGVTY
+331 VTY
-336 TGMFSKTMTELG
+336 TKMFSDTMVELG
-348 AQNEKIVAITAAMPS
+348 AKRPKVVGITAAMPT
-363 GTGLS
+363 GTGL
-368 AFAKKYPERFFDV
+368 AEFAKQYPERFFDV

-390 FAAGMAVG
+390 FAAGMATG

-450 DLSYLAH
+450 DLSYLSH

-467 STKELREMLRFAVN
+467 STAELKKMLQYAVS
-481 CDYPV
+481 CEFPI

-496 ETDGLP
+496 DTDVLP
-502 VAEIVQGKA
+502 VAEIVQGRA
-511 EVLAEAEEYARTA
+511 EVLETASAESS
-524 AGKVS
+524 GKKV
-529 GNTAALVAVG
+529 AFAAVG
-539 NTVALA
+539 NTVATAYRL
-545 LRMKKRLEEK
+545 KERLEND
-555 GVAVTVINAR
+555 GISVSIVNVR
-565 FVAPMDEELLLQTAK
+565 FVAPVDKECLLALAK
-580 EHAVLVTLEENVARG
+580 QHEVLVTLEENVERG
-595 SFGER
+595 GFGEH
-600 VSALLMEHNVKTR
+600 VSALLMQHNKEVQ
-613 HIAGALDNCFIEHGD
+613 HVMGALSDCFMEHGG
-628 QETLRNLYGLEEED
+628 QQTLRDLYGLNED
-642 LCRRIME
+642 ELYQRIRE
-649 GINGERTS
+649 VL
-657 GCSAGEA
+657 

>member
-1 MPGAA
+1 
-6 AVAYAGL
+6 
-13 KRGGY
+13 

-26 NKPNDIK
+26 NQPNDIK
-33 EISPSQYHRLAK
+33 NISPSQYNRLAK
-45 EIRHFLLHRVSER
+45 EIRHFLLHRVSEH

-96 HKILTGRKE
+96 HKVLTGRKD
-105 GFYTLREYQG
+105 GFFTLREYQG

-124 SECDTFDTGH
+124 SDCDTFDTGH

-154 EEKIVAVIGD
+154 DEKIVAVIGD

-171 AMEALNNVGKL
+171 ALEALNNVGKL
-182 KSNMIIILNDNHMSI
+182 DSNMIIILNDNHMSI

-216 YTGFKYGLEDA
+216 YTGFKGGLEEA
-227 LNKLPEVGTKI
+227 LNKLPEVGAKI
-238 VKKLKQSKDSIKHL
+238 VKKLKQSKDSLKHL

-261 LGITYIGPIDGH
+261 MGITYIGPIDGH
-273 DIAQMTR
+273 DIEQMTS
-280 ALESASRMQKAVL
+280 ALETAAKMPKAVL
-293 VHVVTKKGKGYEPA
+293 IHVVTKKGKGYEPA
-307 ENDPGHFHG
+307 ETDPGRFHG
-316 VEPFALKTGQVLRPQ
+316 VEPFALKTGEVLRPSV
-331 QGVTY
+331 GVSY
-336 TGMFSKTMTELG
+336 TKMFSDTMLTLG
-348 AQNEKIVAITAAMPS
+348 EQNKKIVGITAAMPS
-363 GTGLS
+363 GTGLA
-368 AFAKKYPERFFDV
+368 AFAKQYPERFFDV

-390 FAAGMAVG
+390 FAAGMAAG

-424 GNLPVTFAVDRAGI
+424 GKLPVTFAVDRAGI

-467 STKELREMLRFAVN
+467 STKELKEMLNYAAS
-481 CDYPV
+481 CDFPV
-486 AVRYPRGTSE
+486 AIRYPRGTSE
-496 ETDGLP
+496 DTDGLTVSP
-502 VAEIVQGKA
+502 IVQGKA
-511 EVLAEAEEYARTA
+511 EVLEEIGTNAV
-524 AGKVS
+524 GKSV
-529 GNTAALVAVG
+529 AVVAVG
-539 NTVALA
+539 NTVGLA
-545 LRMKKRLEEK
+545 YRLKERLEAD
-555 GVAVTVINAR
+555 GISVSITNAR
-565 FVAPMDEELLLQTAK
+565 FVAPMDEEGILSLAK
-580 EHAVLVTLEENVARG
+580 RHEVLVTLEENVARG

-600 VSALLMEHNVKTR
+600 VSALLMEQRVTTR
-613 HIAGALDNCFIEHGD
+613 QVIGALSNCFIEHGD
-628 QETLRNLYGLEEED
+628 QQTLRNLYGLNED
-642 LCRRIME
+642 ELYQRIRE
-649 GINGERTS
+649 VL
-657 GCSAGEA
+657 

>member
-1 MPGAA
+1 
-6 AVAYAGL
+6 
-13 KRGGY
+13 

-26 NKPNDIK
+26 NQPNDIK
-33 EISPSQYHRLAK
+33 NISPSQYNRLAK
-45 EIRHFLLHRVSER
+45 EIRHFLLHRVSEH

-105 GFYTLREYQG
+105 GFFTLREYQG

-154 EEKIVAVIGD
+154 DEKIVAVIGD

-182 KSNMIIILNDNHMSI
+182 KSNMIIILNDNNMSI

-216 YTGFKYGLEDA
+216 YTGFKGGLEDA
-227 LNKLPEVGTKI
+227 LNKLPEVGSKI
-238 VKKLKQSKDSIKHL
+238 VKKLKQSKDSLKHL
-252 VIGGMYFED
+252 FIGGMYFED

-273 DIAQMTR
+273 DIGQMTR
-280 ALESASRMQKAVL
+280 ALETASKMPKAVL
-293 VHVVTKKGKGYEPA
+293 IHVVTKKGKGYEPA
-307 ENDPGHFHG
+307 ETDPGSFHG
-316 VEPFALKTGQVLRPQ
+316 VEPFALKTGKVLRPSE
-331 QGVTY
+331 GVSY
-336 TGMFSKTMTELG
+336 TKMFSDTMLELG
-348 AQNEKIVAITAAMPS
+348 KENEKIVGITAAMPS

-368 AFAKKYPERFFDV
+368 EFAKMYPERFFDV

-390 FAAGMAVG
+390 FAAGMAAG

-467 STKELREMLRFAVN
+467 STVELRDMLHFAAS
-481 CDYPV
+481 CDFPV
-486 AVRYPRGTSE
+486 AVRYPRGTSK
-496 ETDGLP
+496 ETDELP
-502 VAEIVQGKA
+502 VSELVLGKA
-511 EVLAEAEEYARTA
+511 ELLADAGNNV
-524 AGKVS
+524 AGKSV
-529 GNTAALVAVG
+529 ALVAVG

-545 LRMKKRLEEK
+545 YQLKARLEAE
-555 GVAVTVINAR
+555 GISVSIANAR
-565 FVAPMDEELLLQTAK
+565 FVSPMDEECILRLAK
-580 EHAVLVTLEENVARG
+580 KHDVLVTLEENVARG

-600 VSALLMEHNVKTR
+600 VSALLMQKKVTVHHVL
-613 HIAGALDNCFIEHGD
+613 GALENCFIEHGE
-628 QETLRNLYGLEEED
+628 QQTLRELYGLSEKD
-642 LCRRIME
+642 LYQRIRE
-649 GINGERTS
+649 VL
-657 GCSAGEA
+657 

>member
-1 MPGAA
+1 
-6 AVAYAGL
+6 
-13 KRGGY
+13 

-33 EISPSQYHRLAK
+33 EVSPAQYNRLAK
-45 EIRHFLLHRVSER
+45 EIRHFLLHRVSEH

-105 GFYTLREYQG
+105 GFYTLREFEG

-124 SECDTFDTGH
+124 SDCDAFDTGH
-134 SSTSLSV
+134 SSTSISV

-154 EEKIVAVIGD
+154 DEKIVAVIGD

-182 KSNMIIILNDNHMSI
+182 ESNLIIVLNDNNMSI

-216 YTGFKYGLEDA
+216 YTGFKGGLEDA
-227 LNKLPEVGTKI
+227 LNKLPEVGSKI
-238 VKKLKQSKDSIKHL
+238 VRRLKQSKDSIKHL
-252 VIGGMYFED
+252 FIRGMYFED
-261 LGITYIGPIDGH
+261 LDITYIGPIDGH
-273 DIAQMTR
+273 DIEQMRR
-280 ALESASRMQKAVL
+280 ALETAAKMPKAVL

-307 ENDPGHFHG
+307 ETDPGRFHG
-316 VEPFALKTGQVLRPQ
+316 VEPFALKTGEVLRPSK
-331 QGVTY
+331 GVSY
-336 TGMFSKTMTELG
+336 TKMFSDTMVELG
-348 AQNEKIVAITAAMPS
+348 EQNKKVVGITAAMPT
-363 GTGLS
+363 GTGLTD
-368 AFAKKYPERFFDV
+368 FANKYPERFFDV

-390 FAAGMAVG
+390 FAAGMAAG

-467 STKELREMLRFAVN
+467 STLELKDMLFYAAS
-481 CDYPV
+481 CEFPV
-486 AVRYPRGTSE
+486 AIRYPRGTSE
-496 ETDGLP
+496 DTDQLP
-502 VAEIVQGKA
+502 VSELVQGKA
-511 EVLAEAEEYARTA
+511 EILEDAGSHV
-524 AGKVS
+524 AGKAV
-529 GNTAALVAVG
+529 ALVAVG

-545 LRMKKRLEEK
+545 YRLKARLEAE
-555 GVAVTVINAR
+555 GISVSIINAR
-565 FVAPMDEELLLQTAK
+565 FVAPMDEECLISAAK
-580 EHAVLVTLEENVARG
+580 RHDVIVTLEENVARG

-600 VSALLMEHNVKTR
+600 VSALLMQQNVPVR
-613 HIAGALDNCFIEHGD
+613 HVLGALKECFIEHGD
-628 QETLRNLYGLEEED
+628 QQTLRDLYGLKED
-642 LCRRIME
+642 DLYQRIRE
-649 GINGERTS
+649 VL
-657 GCSAGEA
+657 